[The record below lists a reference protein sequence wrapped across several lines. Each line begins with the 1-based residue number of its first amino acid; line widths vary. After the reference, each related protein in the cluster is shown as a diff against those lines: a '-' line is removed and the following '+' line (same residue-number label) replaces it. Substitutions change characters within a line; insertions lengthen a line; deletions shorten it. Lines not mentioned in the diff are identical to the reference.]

1 MSLVEREVKSKL
13 IEKPL
18 NGEAKLILTDNIMSQ
33 IDYLHKIVGS
43 VEWSG
48 VLVYKVNKGSIEDY
62 KNLEV
67 EVLEILPMDVGTS
80 GYTEYELSSAD
91 DYTFNNLC
99 DRVMMD
105 ENLKIGHIHTH
116 HGMSCFFSG
125 TDTQELHD
133 NAPNHNYYLSLI
145 VNFKDFSNWCAKIA
159 LVGEERQ
166 TGTLASKF
174 KGTKGDMVENFVEIN
189 NTKEV
194 LYTIKMN
201 IDAPVTELDEFKTR
215 VLELNKERGRK
226 YENTRQFT
234 NVNGKN
240 VNISFQGF
248 QRQGNLFDQPG
259 HQKRQFSAAG
269 MNVKGGK
276 FKPLDLSEQNITAF
290 ANKVLAIDENPTGNL
305 HTNISVLDGPLSSD
319 HPESEIQKQL
329 YVDSMLENFDL
340 LFEKHFETSVDIGD
354 ENSVKLVED
363 VVKKVIAILKPY
375 GNAFDFVNEVT
386 DELSMHYVLE
396 DDDNKLPGHPAMVG
410 W

>member
-13 IEKPL
+13 VEKPL
-18 NGEAKLILTDNIMSQ
+18 NGEAKLILADNIMSQ

-116 HGMSCFFSG
+116 HGMDCFFSG

-159 LVGEERQ
+159 MVGEERQ

-201 IDAPVTELDEFKTR
+201 IDAPATQLDEFKTR
-215 VLELNKERGRK
+215 VLALNKNRGRK
-226 YENTRQFT
+226 NAPTMQFTKRQFS
-234 NVNGKN
+234 NLEGR
-240 VNISFQGF
+240 GF
-248 QRQGNLFDQPG
+248 QRQGNLFDQFS
-259 HQKRQFSAAG
+259 HQKLSAS
-269 MNVKGGK
+269 
-276 FKPLDLSEQNITAF
+276 LDFSEQNIEAF
-290 ANKVLAIDENPTGNL
+290 ANKVIAIDSNPTGNL
-305 HTNISVLDGPLSSD
+305 HTNISVLDGVMSSN
-319 HPESEIQKQL
+319 HPQSEAQKEIYLESMI
-329 YVDSMLENFDL
+329 DNFDVM
-340 LFEKHFETSVDIGD
+340 FEDHFKIDID
-354 ENSVKLVED
+354 VSNPDSNNLVEK
-363 VVKKVIAILKPY
+363 VVEKVIVILSPY
-375 GNAFDFVNEVT
+375 SKAFEFLNDVI
-386 DELSMHYVLE
+386 DELKMYYVLT
-396 DDDNKLPGHPAMVG
+396 DDECPIG

>member
-13 IEKPL
+13 VEKPL

-116 HGMSCFFSG
+116 HGMDCFFSG

-159 LVGEERQ
+159 MVGEERQ

-201 IDAPVTELDEFKTR
+201 IDAPATQLDEFKTR
-215 VLELNKERGRK
+215 VLALNKNRGRK
-226 YENTRQFT
+226 NAPTMQFT
-234 NVNGKN
+234 NRQFAN
-240 VNISFQGF
+240 VGGF
-248 QRQGNLFDQPG
+248 KRQGNLFDQPVYE
-259 HQKRQFSAAG
+259 KRQFSAVG

-276 FKPLDLSEQNITAF
+276 FKPLDLSEQNITEF
-290 ANKVLAIDENPTGNL
+290 ANKVLAIDEIPTGNL
-305 HTNISVLDGPLSSD
+305 HTNISVLDGVMSSS
-319 HPESEIQKQL
+319 HPQSEAQKQIYL
-329 YVDSMLENFDL
+329 ESMIDNFDVM
-340 LFEKHFETSVDIGD
+340 FENHFKIDID
-354 ENSVKLVED
+354 VSDSDSNNLVEK
-363 VVKKVIAILKPY
+363 VVEKVIVILSPY
-375 GNAFDFVNEVT
+375 SKAFEFLNDVI
-386 DELSMHYVLE
+386 DELKMYYVLA
-396 DDDNKLPGHPAMVG
+396 DDGYEACPIG

>member
-1 MSLVEREVKSKL
+1 MSLVEKEVKSKL

-194 LYTIKMN
+194 LYTVKMS

-215 VLELNKERGRK
+215 VLELNKDRGRK
-226 YENTRQFT
+226 YANNLGNYYQKPLNR
-234 NVNGKN
+234 GMD
-240 VNISFQGF
+240 GM
-248 QRQGNLFDQPG
+248 QGNLFNQPG
-259 HQKRQFSAAG
+259 HQKRQFSSVG
-269 MNVKGGK
+269 MNVKGAK
-276 FKPLDLSEQNITAF
+276 FKPLNLSEQNISEF
-290 ANKVLAIDENPTGNL
+290 ANKVLAIDSNPTANL

-329 YVDSMLENFDL
+329 YIDSMMENFDL
-340 LFEKHFETSVDIGD
+340 LFENHFETSVDIGD

-386 DELSMHYVLE
+386 DELSMHYVLN
-396 DDDNKLPGHPAMVG
+396 DDGYKITGHPAMTG

>member
-116 HGMSCFFSG
+116 HGMNCFFSG

-145 VNFKDFSNWCAKIA
+145 VNFKDFNNWCAKIA
-159 LVGEERQ
+159 MVGEERQ

-174 KGTKGDMVENFVEIN
+174 KGTKGAMVENFVEIN

-201 IDAPVTELDEFKTR
+201 IDAPVAELDEFKTR
-215 VLELNKERGRK
+215 VIELNKDRGRK
-226 YENTRQFT
+226 SAANLGNYYQKPLSRGMN
-234 NVNGKN
+234 
-240 VNISFQGF
+240 SM
-248 QRQGNLFDQPG
+248 QGNLFDRPVYG
-259 HQKRQFSAAG
+259 KRQFSSVG

-276 FKPLDLSEQNITAF
+276 FKPLNLSDQNITEF
-290 ANKVLAIDENPTGNL
+290 ANKVITIDENPTGSL
-305 HTNISVLDGPLSSD
+305 PTSISILDSALSSD
-319 HPESEIQKQL
+319 HPEAEVQKTIYL
-329 YVDSMLENFDL
+329 ESLMENFDM
-340 LFEKHFETSVDIGD
+340 LFEKQFDSAVDISD
-354 ENSVKLVED
+354 DNSLKLVED
-363 VVKKVIAILKPY
+363 VVKKVVAILKPY
-375 GNAFDFVNEVT
+375 TKAFQFVDDVI
-386 DELSMHYVLE
+386 DELSMFYVLE
-396 DDDNKLPGHPAMVG
+396 DDGYKTPGHPAMTG

>member
-1 MSLVEREVKSKL
+1 MSLVEKEVKSKL
-13 IEKPL
+13 VEKPL

-116 HGMSCFFSG
+116 HGMECFFSG

-194 LYTIKMN
+194 LYTIKMD
-201 IDAPVTELDEFKTR
+201 IDAPTTQLDEFKTR
-215 VLELNKERGRK
+215 VIELNKDRGRK
-226 YENTRQFT
+226 HKNTMQFTSRQFG
-234 NVNGKN
+234 NV
-240 VNISFQGF
+240 SGF
-248 QRQGNLFDQPG
+248 KRQGNLFDQPS
-259 HQKRQFSAAG
+259 HQKRQFSSVG

-290 ANKVLAIDENPTGNL
+290 ANKVLAIDENPTANL
-305 HTNISVLDGPLSSD
+305 HTNISVLGGPLSSD

-329 YVDSMLENFDL
+329 YIDSMLENFDL
-340 LFEKHFETSVDIGD
+340 LFENHFKTPVDIGD
-354 ENSVKLVED
+354 ENSIKIVED

-375 GNAFDFVNEVT
+375 GKAFDFVNEVT
-386 DELSMHYVLE
+386 DELSMHYVLN
-396 DDDNKLPGHPAMVG
+396 DYGHYQPNDTQTYPIG